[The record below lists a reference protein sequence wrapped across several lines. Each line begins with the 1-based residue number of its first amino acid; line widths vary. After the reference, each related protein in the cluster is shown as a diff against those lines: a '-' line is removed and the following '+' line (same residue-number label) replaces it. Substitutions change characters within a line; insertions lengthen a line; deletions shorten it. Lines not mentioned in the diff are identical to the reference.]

1 MQDDEFIA
9 QFQAG
14 TLASFPHR
22 DHVKMAW
29 LYLRRAPM
37 LEAVTKFTADLQ
49 CFAVAKG
56 QPNLYHETITW
67 AYLLIIH
74 ERIQRQP
81 DAQWDE
87 FAAHNGDLLTWQDG
101 ILQRFYRA
109 ETLASA
115 AARRFFHWPDQLV
128 TE

>member
-1 MQDDEFIA
+1 MQDEEFIA

-29 LYLRRAPM
+29 LYLRRAPV

-49 CFAVAKG
+49 GFAAAKG

-67 AYLLIIH
+67 AYLLIIY

-81 DAQWDE
+81 DVSWDE
-87 FAAHNGDLLTWQDG
+87 FAAHNADLLTWQGG

-109 ETLASA
+109 ETLASDD
-115 AARRFFHWPDQLV
+115 ARRFFHWPDQLV
-128 TE
+128 TN